1 MKNKNWISV
10 LLIIVCVVG
19 YYGYRALDLART
31 DTKAPKIEINTERVE
46 VSVLD
51 PKSALLQGV
60 TAMDNVDGDVTESA
74 VVESISL
81 LNRDGTISVS
91 YAAFDSTGN
100 VAKAT
105 REAKYTDYESPKLT
119 LSGPLLYSYG
129 SNFDV
134 LSTVGATDMID
145 GDIQHRVRA
154 TALEEDSIAVLGT
167 HQVRF
172 QVNNSLGDTMALEL
186 PVEVYA
192 ADTYNAGLTLTEY
205 LIYLPVG
212 ANFNPS
218 SYLGDF
224 TLRGETTNL
233 RNGLPGNYTLRTKGE
248 VQTQQ
253 PGVYCMEYRVTY
265 TVRNETNPNLNQEY
279 TGYSKLIVV
288 VEG

>member
-31 DTKAPKIEINTERVE
+31 DTKAPKIEINKERVE

-60 TAMDNVDGDVTESA
+60 TAMDNVDGDVTESV

-145 GDIQHRVRA
+145 GDIQYRVRA

>member
-10 LLIIVCVVG
+10 LLIIACVVG
-19 YYGYRALDLART
+19 YYGYRALDLVRT
-31 DTKAPKIEINTERVE
+31 DTKAPVIEISTKQVE

-51 PKSALLQGV
+51 PRSALLQGV
-60 TAMDNVDGDVTESA
+60 TATDNVDGDVTES
-74 VVESISL
+74 VIVESISL
-81 LNRDGTISVS
+81 LDTDGTISVG
-91 YAAFDSTGN
+91 YAAFDATGN

-105 REAKYTDYESPKLT
+105 REAKYTDYESPRLT
-119 LSGPLLYSYG
+119 LSGPLLYTHG
-129 SNFDV
+129 PNFDV
-134 LSTVGATDMID
+134 LATVGATDMID
-145 GDIQHRVRA
+145 GDIQHRIRA
-154 TALEEDSIAVLGT
+154 AALGEDSIASVGT

-172 QVNNSLGDTMALEL
+172 QVSNSLGDTMTLEL
-186 PVEVYA
+186 PVEVYT

-212 ANFNPS
+212 ADFNPT
-218 SYLGDF
+218 SYLETF

-233 RNGLPGNYTLRTKGE
+233 KNGLPGNYTLHTKGE

-253 PGVYCMEYRVTY
+253 PGVYSMEYRVTH
-265 TVRNETNPNLNQEY
+265 TVWNETNSNLNQEF

>member
-60 TAMDNVDGDVTESA
+60 TAMDNVDGDVTESV
-74 VVESISL
+74 VVESVSL

-154 TALEEDSIAVLGT
+154 TALGEDSIAVLGT

>member
-60 TAMDNVDGDVTESA
+60 TAMDNVDGDVTESV

-154 TALEEDSIAVLGT
+154 TALEEDSIATLGT

>member
-1 MKNKNWISV
+1 MKNKNWILV
-10 LLIIVCVVG
+10 LLIAACVVG

-31 DTKAPKIEINTERVE
+31 DTKAPKIEIDTERLE

-51 PKSALLQGV
+51 PKSALLRGV
-60 TAMDNVDGDVTESA
+60 TATDNADGDVTESV

-81 LNRDGTISVS
+81 LDTDGTISVS

-119 LSGPLLYSYG
+119 LKGPLLYTYG

-134 LSTVGATDMID
+134 LSTISAADMID

-154 TALEEDSIAVLGT
+154 AALEEDSIANLGT

-172 QVNNSLGDTMALEL
+172 QVNNSLGDTMMLEL

-192 ADTYNAGLTLTEY
+192 ADAYNAGLTLTEY

-212 ANFNPS
+212 ADFSPA
-218 SYLGDF
+218 SYLETF
-224 TLRGETTNL
+224 TLRGEATNL
-233 RNGLPGNYTLRTKGE
+233 KNGLPGNYTLRTKGE

-253 PGVYCMEYRVTY
+253 PGVYSMEYRVTY
-265 TVRNETNPNLNQEY
+265 TVRNETNPDLNQEF

>member
-51 PKSALLQGV
+51 PKSALLLGV
-60 TAMDNVDGDVTESA
+60 TATDNADGDVTESV
-74 VVESISL
+74 VVERISL
-81 LNRDGTISVS
+81 LDTDGTISVS
-91 YAAFDSTGN
+91 YAAFDSSGN

-105 REAKYTDYESPKLT
+105 REAKYTDYERPRLT
-119 LSGPLLYSYG
+119 LKRPLLYTYG
-129 SNFDV
+129 TNFDV
-134 LSTVGATDMID
+134 LAAVSATDMLD

-154 TALEEDSIAVLGT
+154 TALAEDAITNLGT

-172 QVNNSLGDTMALEL
+172 QVNNSLGDTMTLEL

-192 ADTYNAGLTLTEY
+192 ADAYNAGLTLTEY

-212 ANFNPS
+212 ANFNPE
-218 SYLGDF
+218 SYLDTF
-224 TLRGETTNL
+224 TLRGAETNL
-233 RNGLPGNYTLRTKGE
+233 RSGIPGGYTLQTEGE
-248 VQTQQ
+248 VQTLQS
-253 PGVYCMEYRVTY
+253 GVYSVEYRVTY
-265 TVRNETNPNLNQEY
+265 TVRNETNPNLNQNF

>member
-1 MKNKNWISV
+1 MKNKNWIAV
-10 LLIIVCVVG
+10 LLIIVCVAG

-60 TAMDNVDGDVTESA
+60 TAMDNVGGDVTESV

>member
-60 TAMDNVDGDVTESA
+60 TAMDNVDGDVTESV

-154 TALEEDSIAVLGT
+154 TALEEDSIAALGT

-192 ADTYNAGLTLTEY
+192 SDTYNAGLTLTEY

-212 ANFNPS
+212 ANFNPT

>member
-60 TAMDNVDGDVTESA
+60 TAMDNVDGDVTESV

-145 GDIQHRVRA
+145 GDIQYRVRA

-192 ADTYNAGLTLTEY
+192 SDTYNAGLTLTEY

>member
-60 TAMDNVDGDVTESA
+60 TAMDNVDGDVTESV

-145 GDIQHRVRA
+145 GDIQYRVRA

-192 ADTYNAGLTLTEY
+192 SDTYNAGLTLTEY

-212 ANFNPS
+212 ANFNPT

>member
-60 TAMDNVDGDVTESA
+60 TAMDNVDGDVTESV

-145 GDIQHRVRA
+145 GDIQYRVRA

-192 ADTYNAGLTLTEY
+192 SDTYNAGLALTEY

-212 ANFNPS
+212 ANFNPT

>member
-60 TAMDNVDGDVTESA
+60 TAMDNVDGDVTESV

-192 ADTYNAGLTLTEY
+192 ADSYNAGLTLTEY

-212 ANFNPS
+212 ANFNPT

>member
-1 MKNKNWISV
+1 MKNKNWIAV
-10 LLIIVCVVG
+10 LLIIVCVAG

-60 TAMDNVDGDVTESA
+60 TAMDNVDGDVTESV

-119 LSGPLLYSYG
+119 LSGPLLYGYG

-154 TALEEDSIAVLGT
+154 TALEEDSIATLGT

>member
-1 MKNKNWISV
+1 MKNKNWIAV
-10 LLIIVCVVG
+10 LLIIVCVAG

-60 TAMDNVDGDVTESA
+60 TAMDNVDGDVTESV

-119 LSGPLLYSYG
+119 LSGPLLYGYG

>member
-60 TAMDNVDGDVTESA
+60 TAMDNVDGDVTESV

-81 LNRDGTISVS
+81 LNPDGTISVS

-145 GDIQHRVRA
+145 GDIQYRVRA

-192 ADTYNAGLTLTEY
+192 SDTYNAGLTLTEY

-212 ANFNPS
+212 ANFNPT

>member
-60 TAMDNVDGDVTESA
+60 TAMDNVDGDVTESV

-192 ADTYNAGLTLTEY
+192 SDTYNAGLTLTEY

-212 ANFNPS
+212 ANFNPT

>member
-60 TAMDNVDGDVTESA
+60 TAMDNVDGDVTESV

-192 ADTYNAGLTLTEY
+192 SDTYNAGLTLTEY

>member
-1 MKNKNWISV
+1 MKNKNWIAV
-10 LLIIVCVVG
+10 LLIIVCVAG

-60 TAMDNVDGDVTESA
+60 TAMDNVDGDVTESV

>member
-1 MKNKNWISV
+1 MKNKNWILV
-10 LLIIVCVVG
+10 LLIIVCVVV
-19 YYGYRALDLART
+19 YYGYRALDLAGT
-31 DTKAPKIEINTERVE
+31 DTKAPEIEINTERVE

-60 TAMDNVDGDVTESA
+60 TATDNVDGDVTESV

-81 LNRDGTISVS
+81 LDTDGTISVS

-105 REAKYTDYESPKLT
+105 REAKYTDYERPKLT
-119 LSGPLLYSYG
+119 LSVPLLYTHG

-154 TALEEDSIAVLGT
+154 TALEEDSIAILGT

-172 QVNNSLGDTMALEL
+172 QVNNSLGDTMTLDL

-192 ADTYNAGLTLTEY
+192 AGTYNAGLTLTEY
-205 LIYLPVG
+205 LIYLPAG
-212 ANFNPS
+212 ADFNPT
-218 SYLGDF
+218 SYLDTF

-233 RNGLPGNYTLRTKGE
+233 RNGLPRNYTLLTKGE

-253 PGVYCMEYRVTY
+253 PGVYSVEYRVTY
-265 TVRNETNPNLNQEY
+265 TVRNETNPDLNQEF

>member
-60 TAMDNVDGDVTESA
+60 TAMDNVDGDVTESV

-154 TALEEDSIAVLGT
+154 TALEEDSIATLGT

-192 ADTYNAGLTLTEY
+192 ADAYNAGLTLTEY

-212 ANFNPS
+212 ANFNPT
-218 SYLGDF
+218 SYLDTF
-224 TLRGETTNL
+224 TLRGEATNL

-253 PGVYCMEYRVTY
+253 PGVCCMEYRVTY